1 MFKIKKV
8 IFTLFI
14 GLFLLSGCENE
25 GSNINTNELPEQF
38 LNSTVIVQ
46 LGMNS
51 FPNGKFTVSD
61 FVSYVENMEFDNG
74 KSPIIHG
81 WTIADNIYT
90 YHVDMIKGRK
100 MKFIFS
106 HILST
111 KKGNGKYSS
120 MYANF
125 EGEDMQGYP
134 ALKAV
139 LQGQR
144 AK

>member
-1 MFKIKKV
+1 MKRLILSVLALTMF
-8 IFTLFI
+8 
-14 GLFLLSGCENE
+14 LSFVGCEDG
-25 GSNINTNELPEQF
+25 GSYQSTNELPKQF

-46 LGMNS
+46 VGMNS

-61 FVSYVENMEFDNG
+61 FVADVKNMEFDNG

-81 WTIADNIYT
+81 WTISDNTYT

-106 HILST
+106 HILSS

-125 EGEDMQGYP
+125 EGEDMQGFA

-139 LQGQR
+139 LQNQR